1 MRKVILEQTEYKG
14 IQDPTLNLLK
24 SACAESFKNYQPSN
38 MDGKEVLRKDV
49 TGQGYIIIFNDLTYQ
64 TYKTDNSKS
73 RSGKVKPCQ
82 AYTGTISSP
91 MGKDM
96 QAAIDQLI
104 AKDKSLKKLEDEGVR
119 AGVISGT
126 YVPVDLYSSFGES
139 GKAIFKEPNKYFL
152 YRAKGVG
159 GTLTNVSQDIKN
171 YLSKIGKQLDE
182 PDITSREYQQRE
194 PLVTVLKRIGGPS
207 ANEMIKRISG
217 ELGKQPNEIFVYP
230 LAGGAGG
237 TGENPAGGKDPLEY
251 EKESEQDLATALNAF
266 KSGIDNKMDRKLCKS
281 AIKTLSKAQAC
292 SRGNTKTFF
301 GTKNCQSALNSL
313 STDTVEKMRKYAY
326 QCATQGNT
334 FVKGVFGIQ
343 DEINKLLRDGQTPYG
358 LQSFRNSQQ
367 NQQTMN
373 ESFDKQLKSVV
384 RENLIKLSES
394 KKKSVISE
402 KRYFE
407 IIQLID
413 EAFDSTYDKKRSISE
428 NEAVTN
434 LVKSSLGYGGE
445 GIISYFKERLM
456 DRLIEKF
463 VPGGSKT
470 WLGGIISKTIS
481 DVPIGDYFNG
491 EALSC
496 DYWVDAMTKGIAENA
511 VSRLLDKKGL
521 TGGFYDVMRN
531 SLIEVVDDTSFASHI
546 KEGISKMACPILT
559 KLLTVVGSLF
569 GEIKDEI
576 TGK

>member
-1 MRKVILEQTEYKG
+1 MI
-14 IQDPTLNLLK
+14 
-24 SACAESFKNYQPSN
+24 A
-38 MDGKEVLRKDV
+38 
-49 TGQGYIIIFNDLTYQ
+49 
-64 TYKTDNSKS
+64 
-73 RSGKVKPCQ
+73 
-82 AYTGTISSP
+82 
-91 MGKDM
+91 
-96 QAAIDQLI
+96 LI
-104 AKDKSLKKLEDEGVR
+104 ADLQANDKSLKKLDDAGVR
-119 AGVISGT
+119 ANITS
-126 YVPVDLYSSFGES
+126 YKPVDLNNDPTILAIKPES
-139 GKAIFKEPNKYFL
+139 AQIFPEPNKYFL
-152 YRAKGVG
+152 YRQVSVG
-159 GTLTNVSQDIKN
+159 GTLTNVPEDIKGFMTQIKK
-171 YLSKIGKQLDE
+171 SLDQ
-182 PDITSREYQQRE
+182 PKLTSREYQLRE
-194 PLVTVLKRIGGPS
+194 KLVDVLKRNLIPLDDDMVKKVVNFKG
-207 ANEMIKRISG
+207 
-217 ELGKQPNEIFVYP
+217 QPLEKIWVYP
-230 LAGGAGG
+230 LANANAAGAGGAGG

-358 LQSFRNSQQ
+358 LQSFRNTQQ